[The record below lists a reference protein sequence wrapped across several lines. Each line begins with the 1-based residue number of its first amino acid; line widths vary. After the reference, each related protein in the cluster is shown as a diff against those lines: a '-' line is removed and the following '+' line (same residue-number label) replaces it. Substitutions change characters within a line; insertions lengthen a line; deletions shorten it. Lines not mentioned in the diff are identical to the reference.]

1 MESSW
6 IESATAWIGAHP
18 VAAGALI
25 FLVAFCDAVIV
36 LGIVVPALPLLIA
49 VGVLVGL
56 GHVSG
61 PYALVCAAAGAFVG
75 DTLSYWVGRRWGPQL
90 RTRWP
95 FARYPQWI
103 ERGEA
108 MFRRHGMKSILIARF
123 VGAVRP
129 FVPAIAGML
138 HMPAQ
143 RYFLPSALACVA
155 WAAAFLAP
163 GWLLGASYEAVAAV
177 ADRLAL
183 VLGALLAAVAAAW
196 AVVLYTWR
204 WFAQHADQLLAR
216 LLAWTRD
223 HPRLGRYAAALV
235 DPNRPESA
243 SLLMLAA
250 CLLGISWIWSSLL
263 ALLLANGGP
272 LAIDHSIHELVASLR
287 NPLADRLMAG
297 LASLGDAQVLGP
309 AALAV
314 LGYLAWRRR
323 WMAAAHWLAAI
334 VFGLAL
340 TAMLESAIEMP
351 RPPTAPAGFGFPS
364 VAVTMM
370 TIVLGFFAVL
380 IARELPG
387 RSRVWPYLMAGVLT
401 TLVGFARLYL
411 GAHWA
416 SDIVGGTLFGIGWLL
431 VLGIAYRRHVARS
444 FWMRPIAILFY
455 STLALAAAW
464 HAPRAA
470 DPLLQRFAPASAS
483 LVLDESEWWRRDWAL
498 LPALRDEHDR
508 HGRWP
513 LDLQVAGPLAP
524 VQRTLEAQDWH
535 VQRQARWRD
544 TVRLL
549 DDDTASEKQAVLPAT
564 FEARAET
571 LLMVREVRPGE
582 RDVLR
587 LWRAPATLG
596 SGTPLWVGATQRLVL
611 TRPFGAF
618 ALWRPR
624 EHSDAEAAAVHRML
638 ALFPHQV
645 ARHPRGI
652 EVMRLRTAP
661 AVTRAPREGRVVAP
675 AAASPGEAADAP
687 RSR

>member
-61 PYALVCAAAGAFVG
+61 PYALVCAAMGAFVG
-75 DTLSYWVGRRWGPQL
+75 DTLSYWIGRRWGTQL

-108 MFRRHGMKSILIARF
+108 MFRRHGMKSIVIARF

-143 RYFLPSALACVA
+143 RYFIPSALACIA

-163 GWLLGASYEAVAAV
+163 GWVLGASYDAVAAV

-183 VLGALLAAVAAAW
+183 VLGALVVAVGMAW
-196 AVVLYTWR
+196 AGVLYTWR

-216 LLAWTRD
+216 MLAWSRR
-223 HPRLGRYAAALV
+223 HPWLGRYAVALV
-235 DPNRPESA
+235 DPKRPESA
-243 SLLMLAA
+243 SLLMLAV
-250 CLLGISWIWSSLL
+250 CLLGISWIWASLL
-263 ALLLANGGP
+263 ALLIASGGP

-309 AALAV
+309 AALAA
-314 LGYLAWRRR
+314 LLYLVWRRR
-323 WMAAAHWLAAI
+323 WMAAAHWMAAI

-340 TAMLESAIEMP
+340 TAMLEAAIDMP

-387 RSRVWPYLMAGVLT
+387 RRRVWPYLLAGVLT
-401 TLVGFARLYL
+401 TLVGFARLYF
-411 GAHWA
+411 GAHWP
-416 SDIVGGTLFGIGWLL
+416 SDIVGGTLLGIGWLL
-431 VLGIAYRRHVARS
+431 VLGLAYRRHAARS
-444 FWMRPIAILFY
+444 FWMRPLAILFY

-470 DPLLQRFAPASAS
+470 DPLLHKFAPASAT
-483 LVLDESEWWRRDWAL
+483 LVLDEREWWNDGWAS

-513 LDLQVAGPLAP
+513 LDVQVAGPLAP
-524 VQRTLEAQDWH
+524 LQRSLEARGWRVQPQADWQD
-535 VQRQARWRD
+535 
-544 TVRLL
+544 TLRLL
-549 DDDTASEKQAVLPAT
+549 DDDTPPARQAVLPAT
-564 FEARAET
+564 LDARAET
-571 LLMVREVRPGE
+571 LLMMRDVRPGE

-587 LWRAPATLG
+587 LWPAPATLG
-596 SGTPLWVGATQRLVL
+596 SGRPLWVGATQRMVL
-611 TRPFGAF
+611 TRPFDLF
-618 ALWRPR
+618 TLWRPR
-624 EHSDAEAAAVHRML
+624 VHSPDEAAALRDAL
-638 ALFPHQV
+638 AHFPHRTG
-645 ARHPRGI
+645 AHPRG
-652 EVMRLRTAP
+652 VDVLRLRTETP
-661 AVTRAPREGRVVAP
+661 P
-675 AAASPGEAADAP
+675 AAAP
-687 RSR
+687 RSLPQAPATAR